1 MTPAAFITPAR
12 CAPPFAGSVLR
23 AGAALLHQAVHS
35 FGGVANLAGKLAGAR
50 RADATPAG
58 SLPSFEAAAL
68 PHLDAVYNLARFLC
82 HDTSVAEDVAQEAY
96 LRAFRSWGEFRGGSV
111 RAWLFAI
118 VRNCHFTY
126 REQVQR
132 DRARTAARPGGTEPD
147 RDEDPVLLVAAEGDP
162 EHTLLR
168 QDEDARVRQT
178 LDKLP
183 EETREILV
191 LRDIEDCSYREIADV
206 LGLPIGTVMS
216 RLSRARRAFAA
227 RWQAAMPEARP

>member
-1 MTPAAFITPAR
+1 MTPAVFLAPAR
-12 CAPPFAGSVLR
+12 CAEPFAAFALR
-23 AGAALLHQAVHS
+23 AGAALLHQAVYS
-35 FGGVANLAGKLAGAR
+35 LGGVVNLAGKLSGAR
-50 RADATPAG
+50 RADPTPAG

-82 HDTSVAEDVAQEAY
+82 RDTSVAEDVAQEAY
-96 LRAFRSWGEFRGGSV
+96 LRAFRGWAEFRGGSV

-118 VRNCHFTY
+118 VRNCHLTY
-126 REQVQR
+126 REQNQR
-132 DRARTAARPGGTEPD
+132 DRARTAVRPRETEAD
-147 RDEDPVLLVAAEGDP
+147 ADQDPVLLVPAEGDP

-168 QDEDARVRQT
+168 RDEDARVRQT
-178 LDKLP
+178 LDGLP
-183 EETREILV
+183 DEAREILV

-227 RWQAAMPEARP
+227 RWEAATPEARP